1 MSSVPPSD
9 SLQSALILL
18 GFALALISDLRTQR
32 IPNGL
37 ALLALVT
44 GLIFHLYS
52 SGLMGI
58 GIALAG
64 AAVALLM
71 VPLYAKGFIGAGD
84 VKLMMGMGA
93 LMGPVLSLWVLALG
107 IVCGALIAPLLA
119 LSQVGWQGL
128 VATAKRYYQCV
139 LTRSYFRPEQGEA
152 AATRVPY
159 APALAMGWVLAQ
171 WLSLPGL

>member
-1 MSSVPPSD
+1 MSDVTPTD
-9 SLQSALILL
+9 SLQTGLILL
-18 GFALALISDLRTQR
+18 GFALALFSDLRTQR

-37 ALLALVT
+37 ALLALAT
-44 GLIFHLYS
+44 GLTFHLYVS
-52 SGLMGI
+52 DLTGI
-58 GIALAG
+58 GIALSG

-107 IVCGALIAPLLA
+107 IVCGALVAPLLA
-119 LSQVGWQGL
+119 VNQVGWDGL
-128 VATAKRYYQCV
+128 TATARRYYQCFM
-139 LTRSYFRPEQGEA
+139 TRQYFAPEQGEA

-159 APALAMGWVLAQ
+159 APALAMGWVLTL

>member
-1 MSSVPPSD
+1 MSSITPYD
-9 SLQSALILL
+9 SVQTGLIVV
-18 GFALALISDLRTQR
+18 GFALALVCDLRTQR
-32 IPNGL
+32 IPNVL
-37 ALLALVT
+37 ALLALFS
-44 GLIFHLYS
+44 GLSFHLYH
-52 SGLMGI
+52 SGLAGA

-107 IVCGALIAPLLA
+107 IVCGALVAPLLA
-119 LSQVGWQGL
+119 VNQVGWDGL
-128 VATAKRYYQCV
+128 TATAKRYYQCFI
-139 LTRSYFRPEQGEA
+139 TRQYFAPEQGEA

-159 APALAMGWVLAQ
+159 APALAMGWVLTQ